1 MAENLEF
8 LNTPKLEYH
17 SLKRNFLA
25 TFLDRTAWGRIAVA
39 SLLQYLEKTKLI
51 AEQYPQL
58 SSEVTIDYTNLVL
71 GQILPLPPKLYEQL
85 IGAAVGE
92 GYQLHWQQP
101 M

>member
-1 MAENLEF
+1 M
-8 LNTPKLEYH
+8 
-17 SLKRNFLA
+17 
-25 TFLDRTAWGRIAVA
+25 RIAVA

-51 AEQYPQL
+51 AEQYPQQ